1 MESVAISDF
10 DCNTL
15 SQYSALGFI
24 ASIACVLAT
33 FCIRSD
39 TFCFCSV
46 FRAVSKRIILSGFR
60 ITCSIV
66 SNVIYA
72 PCLRMDGN
80 TSDVTHLR
88 NGFALS
94 ESLRITTSYN
104 PLSVTNVACCP
115 FLNPKSNLAFKSSS
129 NRLATAVG
137 LDNPITPHTSA
148 KQNKGSP
155 LAVITVLT
163 CPKLSLLKI
172 LISFIILWFLIVF
185 IIIK

>member
-1 MESVAISDF
+1 MSDYPMLISNKLHSFRNFTLQRNLLSLRALIPNSAAMESVAISDF

-129 NRLATAVG
+129 IDSL
-137 LDNPITPHTSA
+137 
-148 KQNKGSP
+148 QP
-155 LAVITVLT
+155 LG
-163 CPKLSLLKI
+163 
-172 LISFIILWFLIVF
+172 
-185 IIIK
+185 